1 MSVIDIRLYTPISDK
16 LKVKES
22 TTGSISESFKIGE
35 MRTIYSKLISN
46 LQNMIDAE
54 NAYYIAKDTLVNELP
69 MVMSTENYEY
79 GSQLS
84 QNVNIAI
91 ENIKRIYQAAQE
103 DVNRLY
109 ELTQIS
115 ELKFEKQ
122 YIFGF
127 SENRTEMTLITGLK
141 LLDQYLSN

>member
-22 TTGSISESFKIGE
+22 TTGSISESFKIRE

-54 NAYYIAKDTLVNELP
+54 NAYYTAKDTLVNELP
-69 MVMSTENYEY
+69 MVMRTENYEY

-84 QNVNIAI
+84 QNVDKAI
-91 ENIKRIYQAAQE
+91 EDIKRIYQNAQE

>member
-1 MSVIDIRLYTPISDK
+1 MSVINISLYTPISDK

-22 TTGSISESFKIGE
+22 TTTSISESFKINE
-35 MRTIYSKLISN
+35 MITIYSKLISN

-54 NAYYIAKDTLVNELP
+54 NAYYNAKDILVNELP

-84 QNVNIAI
+84 QNVNNAI
-91 ENIKRIYQAAQE
+91 ENIKRIYQDTQE

-141 LLDQYLSN
+141 LLEQYLSN